1 MMLHITNNPNPR
13 DFQGSANDTNLDI
26 FAAYSIQ
33 NPFLKEYQKHLDDV
47 MGWFTVGDL
56 KMLDWVS
63 QREINTEGGILE
75 LGVHLGKMF
84 IPLNMT
90 VNEGTSYAVD
100 IFGKL
105 QDYNVS
111 HSGGDCLNQAMG
123 FRNNVEK
130 YDKRWSGFNVQIIN
144 EDTMMLDPSHFEG
157 NKFKIISIDAG
168 HHRPHVLNDLYLAE
182 KLVTRD
188 GVVIV
193 DDWFCNGWPGVT
205 EGTIEYLSRGEGLVP
220 FASYQNKL
228 YLCRYGAHYKW
239 MYEMKHFKYK
249 RLPTKLCGT
258 EMYDICEHTH

>member
-111 HSGGDCLNQAMG
+111 HSGGDCL
-123 FRNNVEK
+123 
-130 YDKRWSGFNVQIIN
+130 
-144 EDTMMLDPSHFEG
+144 
-157 NKFKIISIDAG
+157 KIGRA
-168 HHRPHVLNDLYLAE
+168 HV
-182 KLVTRD
+182 
-188 GVVIV
+188 
-193 DDWFCNGWPGVT
+193 
-205 EGTIEYLSRGEGLVP
+205 
-220 FASYQNKL
+220 
-228 YLCRYGAHYKW
+228 
-239 MYEMKHFKYK
+239 
-249 RLPTKLCGT
+249 
-258 EMYDICEHTH
+258 